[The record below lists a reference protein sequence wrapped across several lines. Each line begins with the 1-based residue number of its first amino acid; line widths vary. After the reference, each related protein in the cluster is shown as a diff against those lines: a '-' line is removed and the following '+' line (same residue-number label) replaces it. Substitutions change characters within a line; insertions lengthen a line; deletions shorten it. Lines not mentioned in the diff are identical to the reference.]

1 MTREIKR
8 GEVWTLTDGR
18 DVLVVTLTGLDAAY
32 GAVLAIVLH
41 PPGRYPDTAMSV
53 EITGPVPCTAVA
65 VNIQQLAT
73 ATRFADATLRGAV
86 APEVM
91 NRVDAALRAVL
102 DL

>member
-1 MTREIKR
+1 MKR

-18 DVLVVTLTGLDAAY
+18 DVLVVTLTGLDEAY

-53 EITGPVPCTAVA
+53 EITAPVHCTAVA
-65 VNIQQLAT
+65 VNLQQLAT
-73 ATRFADATLRGAV
+73 GTRFKGATHRGTV
-86 APEVM
+86 EPTVM
-91 NRVDAALRAVL
+91 ARVDQALRAVL